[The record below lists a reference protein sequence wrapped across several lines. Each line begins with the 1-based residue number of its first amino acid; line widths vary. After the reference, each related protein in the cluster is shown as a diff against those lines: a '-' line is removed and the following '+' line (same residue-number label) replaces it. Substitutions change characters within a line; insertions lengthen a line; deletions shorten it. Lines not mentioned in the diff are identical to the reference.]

1 MIGPEVKGCVVR
13 YSNDNYAAVRIVVY
27 GFTKEECYEMAR
39 RINEKKVAVSYSRLY
54 QSLESSKERL
64 GAGCFTE
71 VAFVSNRCRHKR
83 R

>member
-1 MIGPEVKGCVVR
+1 M
-13 YSNDNYAAVRIVVY
+13 A
-27 GFTKEECYEMAR
+27 TKEECYEMVK

-54 QSLESSKERL
+54 QSLEIGEFKGKI

-83 R
+83 Q